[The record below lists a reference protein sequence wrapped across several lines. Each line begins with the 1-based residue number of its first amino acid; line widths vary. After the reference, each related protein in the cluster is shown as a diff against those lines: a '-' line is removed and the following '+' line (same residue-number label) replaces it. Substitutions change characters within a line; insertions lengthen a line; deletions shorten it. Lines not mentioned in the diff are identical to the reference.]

1 MRLTSLLFAV
11 AFSSTVL
18 AKGILPCMVYRYGL
32 TNEQMDD
39 LLDRHPNGTLQ
50 ITAQDWRAMR
60 YQLHRF
66 DCMTNYVNLIGST
79 QDCARVLLD
88 LHDRTETLV
97 AATNAFA
104 KVRRGLE
111 AQRDT
116 AAERANEYAEAYT
129 AATNAYAA
137 LNAQYNQSVADF
149 QGVLHNL
156 VEEYNTATNSLA
168 VAQARAERAEARHDA
183 IVSWAE
189 EQRDKALLSTTKAI
203 WQTFID
209 RLKREED

>member
-1 MRLTSLLFAV
+1 MMRWTNLLFAV

-18 AKGILPCMVYRYGL
+18 AKGILPCMVYRHGL

-39 LLDRHPNGTLQ
+39 LLARHPNGTLQ

-97 AATNAFA
+97 KATNSFA
-104 KVRRGLE
+104 RVRRELE
-111 AQRDT
+111 AQRNV

-129 AATNAYAA
+129 SATNSYFAVLGEYTAATNRASALSAAYV
-137 LNAQYNQSVADF
+137 S
-149 QGVLHNL
+149 
-156 VEEYNTATNSLA
+156 ATNSLS
-168 VAQARAERAEARHDA
+168 VAQARAARADA
-183 IVSWAE
+183 LKSWLE
-189 EQRDKALLSTTKAI
+189 NQRDKSPLQTTKKIYQAI
-203 WQTFID
+203 ID
-209 RLKREED
+209 RLEDGE

>member
-1 MRLTSLLFAV
+1 MKRLRIVLV
-11 AFSSTVL
+11 CVL
-18 AKGILPCMVYRYGL
+18 AANILVALVASAKGLLPCMVYRYGL

-39 LLDRHPNGTLQ
+39 LLAKHPNGTLQ

-66 DCMTNYVNLIGST
+66 DCMTNYVMQIGST

-104 KVRRGLE
+104 RVRRELE
-111 AQRDT
+111 TQRDT

-129 AATNAYAA
+129 AATNTLAA
-137 LNAQYNQSVADF
+137 TLADY
-149 QGVLHNL
+149 VSASN
-156 VEEYNTATNSLA
+156 
-168 VAQARAERAEARHDA
+168 RAARAEARRDA

-209 RLKREED
+209 RLKQEDD

>member
-1 MRLTSLLFAV
+1 MVQSGAVLLLEGTMMRWTNLLFAV

-18 AKGILPCMVYRYGL
+18 AKGILPCMVYRHGL

-39 LLDRHPNGTLQ
+39 LLARHPNGTLQ

-97 AATNAFA
+97 KATNSFA
-104 KVRRGLE
+104 RVRRELE

-116 AAERANEYAEAYT
+116 AAERAREYADAYT
-129 AATNAYAA
+129 DATNRLA
-137 LNAQYNQSVADF
+137 V
-149 QGVLHNL
+149 
-156 VEEYNTATNSLA
+156 SLA
-168 VAQARAERAEARHDA
+168 DYMSASNRAARAEARHDA

-189 EQRDKALLSTTKAI
+189 EQRDKALLPTTKAL

-209 RLKREED
+209 RLKLEDD